1 MSRISRAG
9 WPLVAAVAL
18 FGLRWL
24 PDRWTPAAM
33 ARVRWAIGCDEV
45 ENLDRLLSHDDIEQA
60 ERGYYDNL
68 LDTGM
73 RSGLAAPI
81 ATSVAELRQLVLRP
95 GLAITRNDG
104 TTWKTNALGMRD
116 QDYAVSKPTGTFRVA
131 MAGDSIGLGLGVGDG
146 LGFEPRLEE
155 WLAGESL
162 RRGGPKVEILN
173 LALPGRSPGQRWDHF
188 QKLGWPLEPDLVLF
202 EATDA
207 DIGWDARRLAELMP
221 RGVAWDAP
229 IYGEALRGAGLHPG
243 ASADECRQAL
253 VPRRWELLEAA
264 YRSIAAECRA
274 RGVPC
279 VYILI
284 PRVGRF
290 PGAAPLQRLIE
301 LARASGFSAVVDL
314 SDAFDGHD
322 PATLAVH
329 PSDFHPNAE
338 GHALLARRL
347 AETLWPLPIF
357 DALRP
362 SATSAE
368 EVVDREKTR
377 ELGEL

>member
-1 MSRISRAG
+1 MSKLSRAA
-9 WPLVAAVAL
+9 WPLLAAAL

-24 PDRWTPAAM
+24 PDGWTPGVL

-45 ENLDRLLSHDDIEQA
+45 ENLDRLLSHEDIEQA

-68 LDTGM
+68 LDTGV
-73 RSGLAAPI
+73 RPGLAPPI
-81 ATSVAELRQLVLRP
+81 ARSVAELRQLVLRP

-104 TTWKTNALGMRD
+104 TTWSTNLLGMRD
-116 QDYAVSKPTGTFRVA
+116 RSYAVPKPTGTFRIA

-146 LGFEPRLEE
+146 LGFEPRFEE
-155 WLAGESL
+155 WLVEESR
-162 RRGGPKVEILN
+162 RRGGPMVEVVN

-188 QKLGWPLEPDLVLF
+188 QKVGWPLEPDLVLF

-207 DIGWDARRLAELMP
+207 DIGWDARRLAELLP

-229 IYGEALRGAGLHPG
+229 IYGDALRGADLHPG
-243 ASADECRQAL
+243 ASAEECRQAL
-253 VPRRWELLEAA
+253 IPRRWELLEAA
-264 YRSIAAECRA
+264 YHSVAAECHA

-279 VYILI
+279 VYVLI

-290 PGAAPLQRLIE
+290 TGAKPLDRLVE

-314 SDAFDGHD
+314 SDAFDGRD
-322 PATLAVH
+322 PAALAVH

-347 AETLWPLPIF
+347 AETLWPLSVF

-362 SATSAE
+362 ADTPAE
-368 EVVDREKTR
+368 EVADREKTR
-377 ELGEL
+377 EMGKL